1 MACDICG
8 KRGTPLNDLRS
19 IYQTDDIKSICPECE
34 KVVNGKLSALQK
46 WTSTLIRRLL
56 KLFIRERAAQAKQGG
71 ANHG

>member
-8 KRGTPLNDLRS
+8 KRGTVLADLRQ

-34 KVVNGKLSALQK
+34 TAVNGKLSALQK

-56 KLFIRERAAQAKQGG
+56 KLFMRERATQAAKQGEQP
-71 ANHG
+71 